1 MAKSRDFET
10 ELILRKKEISDAYD
24 ALERR
29 RATDLEEM
37 VRLKGEH
44 RLIERLLTPKP
55 QPQPAEPKPKPAK
68 EASDA
73 A

>member
-10 ELILRKKEISDAYD
+10 ELILRKKTIAETYD

-37 VRLKGEH
+37 IRLKGEH
-44 RLIERLLTPKP
+44 RLIESLLTPKP